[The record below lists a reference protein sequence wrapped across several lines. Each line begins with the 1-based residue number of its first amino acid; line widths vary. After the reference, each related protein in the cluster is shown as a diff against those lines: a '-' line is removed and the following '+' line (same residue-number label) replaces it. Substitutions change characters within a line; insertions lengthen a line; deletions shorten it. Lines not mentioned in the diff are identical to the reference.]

1 MEQFLNQF
9 DGFFLCLLF
18 LAPLLLLQRGLH
30 REIQSIFLLITRRVD
45 ISYVMFSLLFLP
57 GVFLHETSHFVMARL
72 VGVRTGKFSL
82 LPKPLGDG
90 RLQLGYVE
98 TASTDLFRDALIGSA
113 PLLTGGAFVIY
124 AGIYHLNLEV
134 LWNGLQSGAFS
145 EMMAALSNIM
155 SGADFWVWF
164 YLTFTVSSTMLPS
177 ASDRRTWRPL
187 AFIGILIAGLILL
200 AGLGGWFLNNLV
212 PYLNQAMQTA
222 AVVLG
227 ISTAIHFVLY
237 PPSWAIRKVLSRIL
251 GLKVL

>member
-1 MEQFLNQF
+1 MEQLLLQF
-9 DGFFLCLLF
+9 DGFLLCLLF
-18 LAPLLLLQRGLH
+18 LVPLLVLQRGLH

-45 ISYVMFSLLFLP
+45 ISYVIFSLLFSP
-57 GVFLHETSHFVMARL
+57 GVFLHETSHFIMARL

-82 LPKPLGDG
+82 LPKPLEDG

-98 TASTDLFRDALIGSA
+98 TASTDLFRDALIGAA

-124 AGIYHLNLEV
+124 AGIYHLNVVTILE
-134 LWNGLQSGAFS
+134 GLQSGTAT
-145 EMMAALSNIM
+145 EIIAALTRSM

-177 ASDRRTWRPL
+177 ASDRRAWRPL
-187 AFIGILIAGLILL
+187 VLIGVLIVGITLL

-212 PYLNQAMQTA
+212 PYLNQAMHVATIVFA
-222 AVVLG
+222 
-227 ISTAIHFVLY
+227 ISAAIHFLLF
-237 PPSWAIRKVLSRIL
+237 PPAWVIRKGLSRIL

>member
-1 MEQFLNQF
+1 MEQFLNQL
-9 DGFFLCLLF
+9 DGFLLSLLF

-30 REIQSIFLLITRRVD
+30 QEIQSIFLLITRRVD
-45 ISYVMFSLLFLP
+45 ISYVLFSLLFLP
-57 GVFLHETSHFVMARL
+57 GVFLHEISHFVMARL

-82 LPKPLGDG
+82 LPKPLDDG

-98 TASTDLFRDALIGSA
+98 TASTDLFRDALIGAA

-124 AGIYHLNLEV
+124 SGIYHLNVET
-134 LWNGLQSGAFS
+134 LWESLQSGAAG
-145 EMMAALSNIM
+145 EMVAALSNII

-177 ASDRRTWRPL
+177 ASDRRAWRPL
-187 AFIGILIAGLILL
+187 AVIGVLIAGLILL

-212 PYLNQAMQTA
+212 PYLNQVMRTA
-222 AVVLG
+222 AIVLG
-227 ISTAIHFVLY
+227 ISAAIHFFLY
-237 PPSWAIRKVLSRIL
+237 PPTWGIRKVLSRIL